1 MNYDIKLSADIRKRT
16 TLKRQKQEASKFQD
30 AKLTTTA
37 SNYSSSKTKDNPTND
52 DNGNDEDLAHLWE
65 SSARKFSMIDEIKVT
80 DDLAYDSQC
89 GTGDIFFA
97 SRKGHVRRVRQLV
110 ERESVSVNKAR
121 WSGITALHRA
131 AGEGQLEVVKYLI
144 KRGSEINAK
153 TTLGWHTP
161 LHFATKNGHEEVCKF
176 LIGKGA
182 TWKIYNKDRET
193 PQTWARAGGYA
204 NMGRQLEHMVNTQ
217 NTKHRREK
225 VVEMEQQF
233 EEKKRLAVLKK
244 MEEVEEEKRKDEAEE
259 ERRDEYNKSLGLER
273 MKTETEINLV
283 AEQEDSREDDGWAQ
297 KPVNLEKVYYNRKGR
312 RSSFIYNRLINDS
325 IIVQP
330 KRFGATAE
338 VKSVYVTQD
347 KVDIAGVTDTL
358 VKTVGSLSRHMRA
371 SKQKTTREFR
381 MSHQRENRKSW
392 QVE

>member
-1 MNYDIKLSADIRKRT
+1 
-16 TLKRQKQEASKFQD
+16 
-30 AKLTTTA
+30 
-37 SNYSSSKTKDNPTND
+37 
-52 DNGNDEDLAHLWE
+52 
-65 SSARKFSMIDEIKVT
+65 
-80 DDLAYDSQC
+80 
-89 GTGDIFFA
+89 
-97 SRKGHVRRVRQLV
+97 VRGR
-110 ERESVSVNKAR
+110 SVNRYEMHA
-121 WSGITALHRA
+121 SLIITGSFCYQSR
-131 AGEGQLEVVKYLI
+131 VVK
-144 KRGSEINAK
+144 KERFESFCFVWGCTDSEEFF
-153 TTLGWHTP
+153 G
-161 LHFATKNGHEEVCKF
+161 VCVCS
-176 LIGKGA
+176 LQL
-182 TWKIYNKDRET
+182 RED
-193 PQTWARAGGYA
+193 G
-204 NMGRQLEHMVNTQ
+204 
-217 NTKHRREK
+217 
-225 VVEMEQQF
+225 
-233 EEKKRLAVLKK
+233 
-244 MEEVEEEKRKDEAEE
+244 EEEKRKDEAEE